1 MPGDETLDNQEVED
15 PNEEQKEKQA
25 LPDPLSTLTLNDL
38 LKHPTLGPQVH
49 SWADRGAVAQVR
61 SAKQQ
66 ALAEARADAEIEA
79 LSRRFDTM
87 SPEELGQALTD
98 PKTAEAYANL
108 IQRNTKLKEGASQEE
123 INRAGQVYGYAVQVA
138 TYMEVL
144 EESGLTADVKASLSP
159 DNFTHLG
166 PKGITEWGKA
176 IHKALVEHESSK
188 GVDALLEARWEAY
201 KEERLAELDGGR
213 VPADVSNGRPSG
225 PVTGEMLRKMSPQE
239 IMQVPKDQRNKAL
252 KTYTKKT

>member
-1 MPGDETLDNQEVED
+1 MLDEVET
-15 PNEEQKEKQA
+15 PVVEEAQVVA
-25 LPDPLSTLTLNDL
+25 AADGAADPLAALTLGDL

-49 SWADRGAVAQVR
+49 SWADRGAIAQVR

-66 ALAEARADAEIEA
+66 ALAEAKADSGIEA
-79 LSRRFDTM
+79 LTQRFESM

-108 IQRNTKLKEGASQEE
+108 IQRNVKAKEGASQEE

-144 EESGLTADVKASLSP
+144 EESGLSAEQKTALSP
-159 DNFTHLG
+159 DNFTNLG

-176 IHKALVEHESSK
+176 IHKALVVH
-188 GVDALLEARWEAY
+188 
-201 KEERLAELDGGR
+201 
-213 VPADVSNGRPSG
+213 
-225 PVTGEMLRKMSPQE
+225 
-239 IMQVPKDQRNKAL
+239 
-252 KTYTKKT
+252 